1 MSKTITGTTTLG
13 VTLSAST
20 TIIDGTI
27 ATAGQA
33 IYGSAAKTWTL
44 TNNGHV
50 SASQSDGIY
59 VKGGANIKNTAHANI
74 IGQDGGIAL
83 GGRATISNAGT
94 IASNTGFGNAIFLAA
109 GGAVTNSAG
118 GLLRGG
124 VGRASGSTASLTLV
138 NQGLISGN
146 FSYAI
151 NATGTITNAK
161 SGTISGLTGVEL
173 SGGTINNAGLI
184 EAVSGGGTAISLSGS
199 LYSDIIEQKSGTII
213 GAMSGFIGGD
223 TIDEAGI
230 IITSASFAN
239 NTLSLFS
246 GTAKAGTLN
255 LPGNFTSR
263 DFALQSD
270 GHGGTD
276 ILLGAETFTG
286 TYGFG
291 VSLTALTST
300 VAANADVTG
309 YNYGVFGSAYRHFT
323 LVNHG
328 TIAAAGNTRAG
339 VKFITAGYIANT
351 GLITGA
357 EGIYFDGG
365 TISNTGTIAGTAGT
379 AINILH
385 NTATS
390 MVILKSGGKIS
401 GAIAGFEAGDTI
413 DLSNITAT
421 GDVFGNGVLTLTN
434 AGAVAATIALSGGFN
449 SAAFTVGKAPG
460 GGTDISIAPTETF
473 SGHYKSGLV
482 LSSLFTSIASN
493 ASFTYLDALYGRPWT
508 VVNAGT
514 INAGYDG
521 VFIVS
526 GQFTNASTGTVSGA
540 TGIYNE
546 PLGNAAVSISNAGTI
561 IGTGKSGTGVSL
573 SGAAALTNLVS
584 GTITGSLTGVSL
596 SASTLA
602 NAGLIQ
608 GRDGLVLTGGAAS
621 NSGHITGAGGP
632 AAYTYQDTG
641 LLLYRGAATNAAT
654 GLIAGP
660 IGARVD
666 GGNLVNA
673 GIIEGLPGGVHGSIS
688 VASEGLYIEGGG
700 VTNAAHAVI
709 SGNIG
714 AVLDGGA
721 LSDAGTIASTLGG
734 AGIAVTFGGTGATL
748 VLDIGNVITGAIAG
762 LKSGDIVDFAATT
775 ITADSFANHI
785 LTLQN
790 GAATVEK
797 LTLAGTFQ
805 QSQFTLVPL
814 GTLGTELIIGP
825 TAAIAAPMAFLR
837 PAFWGPRLTLE
848 TQFHPPAPATVAPA
862 VAPAAAAS
870 LAGWINLHQ
879 PQPTPITAV
888 TLHAG

>member
-27 ATAGQA
+27 ATSAQA
-33 IYGSAAKTWTL
+33 IYGSAAKTWAL
-44 TNNGHV
+44 TNNGLV
-50 SASQSDGIY
+50 SASQSGGIY
-59 VKGGANIKNTAHANI
+59 IKGGANIKNTAHAAI
-74 IGQDGGIAL
+74 IGQYGGIAL

-94 IASNTGFGNAIFLAA
+94 IASNTGFGSAIFLAA

-118 GLLRGG
+118 GVLRGG

-146 FSYAI
+146 FSYAV

-161 SGTISGLTGVEL
+161 SATISGLTGIEL

-184 EAVSGGGTAISLSGS
+184 EDVSGNGTAISLSGS

-213 GAMSGFIGGD
+213 GAIAGFFGGD

-230 IITSASFAN
+230 TITSASFAN

-246 GTAKAGTLN
+246 GATKAGTLD
-255 LPGNFTSR
+255 LQGNFTSQ

-286 TYGFG
+286 TYAFG
-291 VSLTALTST
+291 VALTALTST
-300 VAANADVTG
+300 VAANATVAG
-309 YNYGVFGSAYRHFT
+309 YNYGVFGGAYRHFT
-323 LVNHG
+323 LVNRG

-339 VKFITAGYIANT
+339 IKFITTGSIANT

-365 TISNTGTIAGTAGT
+365 TISNAGSIAGTAGT
-379 AINILH
+379 AIDILH

-390 MVILKSGGKIS
+390 TVILQSGGKIS
-401 GAIAGFEAGDTI
+401 GAIAGFETGDTI
-413 DLSNITAT
+413 DLANITAT

-434 AGAVAATIALSGGFN
+434 AGAVAATIALGGVFN
-449 SAAFTVGKAPG
+449 SAAFTLGKASG
-460 GGTDISIAPTETF
+460 GGTDISIAPAETF

-493 ASFTYLDALYGRPWT
+493 ASFTSLDAPYGRPWT

-514 INAGYDG
+514 INATYDG

-526 GQFTNASTGTVSGA
+526 GQFTNASTGTVIGA

-546 PLGNAAVSISNAGTI
+546 PLANAAVSISNAGTI
-561 IGTGKSGTGVSL
+561 IGSGNAGTGVSL
-573 SGAAALTNLVS
+573 AGAAALTNLAS
-584 GTITGSLTGVSL
+584 GTITGSQGGVSL

-632 AAYTYQDTG
+632 AMSTYQDTG
-641 LLLYRGAATNAAT
+641 LLLYRGGATNAAT
-654 GLIAGP
+654 GIIAGP

-673 GIIEGLPGGVHGSIS
+673 GIIEGLPGGVHGTIS
-688 VASEGLYIEGGG
+688 VASEGLVIEGGG

-714 AVLDGGA
+714 AILEGGA
-721 LSDAGTIASTLGG
+721 LTDAGTIVSTLGG
-734 AGIAVTFGGTGATL
+734 AGIAVTFAATGSTL
-748 VLDIGNVITGAIAG
+748 VLDTGNVITGAIAG
-762 LKSGDIVDFAATT
+762 FQSGDIIDFAATT

-785 LTLQN
+785 LTLQD

-805 QSQFTLVPL
+805 QSQFTLVSQ

-825 TAAIAAPMAFLR
+825 TAAIAAPMEFLR
-837 PAFWGPRLTLE
+837 PAFWARSLTAE
-848 TQFHPPAPATVAPA
+848 TPFHPPAPTTAVPA
-862 VAPAAAAS
+862 RPPAAAS
-870 LAGWINLHQ
+870 LAGWINLQQ
-879 PQPTPITAV
+879 PQPTPIPTV
-888 TLHAG
+888 TLHPA